1 MNKEV
6 SINKTSIADIEPF
19 TTKDGSIIREL
30 MHPDTC
36 GNYNQSLAEA
46 TISAGHVTRLHKHHC
61 SEELY
66 FITQGEG
73 EMTLGSKKFLVK
85 PGDTVLISPGTPH
98 QIENKGDID
107 LKILCCCSPSYSH
120 TDTEFI

>member
-1 MNKEV
+1 MNKEGSV
-6 SINKTSIADIEPF
+6 NNTSIADIEPF

-30 MHPDTC
+30 MHPDTH
-36 GNYNQSLAEA
+36 GNHNQSLAEA
-46 TISAGHVTRLHKHHC
+46 TISAGHITRLHKHYH

-66 FITQGEG
+66 FVTQGEG
-73 EMTLGSKKFLVK
+73 EMTLGNRKFLVN

-98 QIENKGDID
+98 QIENKGDLD

-120 TDTEFI
+120 ADTEII